1 MVIKL
6 LMNSMYGK
14 TITKPIETDT
24 VVKDNRND
32 FEKFMSYGYN
42 YIESVLKVDDR
53 YYIKTVK
60 SFLSHDNY
68 VHCGFEILSMSKNIM
83 NFVFDCA
90 NDCNVKTYYQDAGS
104 IHLNY
109 DDVDKM
115 GKWYKEKYKLY
126 LAGENLCRFHVDWQ
140 QKRYKEVY
148 FIEGLFLGKN
158 SFFYLS
164 EYVDG
169 NDKEHEI
176 HDDLA
181 RMKSFPTSC
190 IEYHAII
197 KCQYYVDVYKDLY
210 DNGSIEIDLTNQ
222 STKCVWGNTPEFD
235 IKSWFYGDKGIKGT
249 CRFIRDEDDQIFI
262 N

>member
-1 MVIKL
+1 MGLYIYIYIYIDKVGLEDLVTFHEAKIGTINGYYYNDGGNKTINHVIEDLYSLRLKLKKDENPAQMVIKL

-115 GKWYKEKYKLY
+115 GK
-126 LAGENLCRFHVDWQ
+126 
-140 QKRYKEVY
+140 
-148 FIEGLFLGKN
+148 
-158 SFFYLS
+158 
-164 EYVDG
+164 
-169 NDKEHEI
+169 
-176 HDDLA
+176 
-181 RMKSFPTSC
+181 
-190 IEYHAII
+190 
-197 KCQYYVDVYKDLY
+197 
-210 DNGSIEIDLTNQ
+210 
-222 STKCVWGNTPEFD
+222 
-235 IKSWFYGDKGIKGT
+235 
-249 CRFIRDEDDQIFI
+249 
-262 N
+262 